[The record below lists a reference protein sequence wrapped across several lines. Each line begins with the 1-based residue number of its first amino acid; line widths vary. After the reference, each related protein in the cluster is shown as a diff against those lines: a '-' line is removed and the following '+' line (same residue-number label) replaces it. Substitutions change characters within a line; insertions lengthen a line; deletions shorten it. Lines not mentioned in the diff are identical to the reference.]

1 MVECANLKKRCI
13 FAKKILICSIEL
25 KNKVVKALVL
35 VCTLFLCNRLYSQK
49 FFFETDLGL
58 YHILNYSSA
67 SIFQD
72 EKETYSAPFVG
83 LNIGI
88 VNSSGSLFG
97 IGIQST
103 YIHTSLFNCNEIS
116 KQTGFLLS
124 VAYSKS
130 VVQNLS
136 ITMSFFI
143 GVASVRNDF
152 EYFDEKFSFK
162 RIGAMSKVKM
172 QLKYRIS
179 RKSYFSFGGG
189 LDVLVLSNKKIDLP
203 EGLTPNPINDQTG
216 CFFEIAYGHFF

>member
-1 MVECANLKKRCI
+1 MQILEKRCI

-35 VCTLFLCNRLYSQK
+35 VCTLFLCNKLYSQK

-67 SIFQD
+67 SIFPD
-72 EKETYSAPFVG
+72 EKETYSAPLVG

-88 VNSSGSLFG
+88 VDSSGSLFG

-103 YIHTSLFNCNEIS
+103 NIHTSQLNCNEIS
-116 KQTGFLLS
+116 KQIGFLLS
-124 VAYSKS
+124 VAYSKC

-136 ITMSFFI
+136 VTMCFLI

-172 QLKYRIS
+172 QFKYRIS
-179 RKSYFSFGGG
+179 GNSYFSCGGG

-203 EGLTPNPINDQTG
+203 EGLTSNPINDQTG
-216 CFFEIAYGHFF
+216 CFFEISYGHFF

>member
-1 MVECANLKKRCI
+1 MHTV
-13 FAKKILICSIEL
+13 FVQQ
-25 KNKVVKALVL
+25 VV
-35 VCTLFLCNRLYSQK
+35 FSK

-172 QLKYRIS
+172 QFKYRIS
-179 RKSYFSFGGG
+179 RKSYFSCGGG
-189 LDVLVLSNKKIDLP
+189 LDVLVLSNNNKNLP

>member
-1 MVECANLKKRCI
+1 MI
-13 FAKKILICSIEL
+13 IM
-25 KNKVVKALVL
+25 KNKIIKSFLFVVA
-35 VCTLFLCNRLYSQK
+35 LFLCDKIYSQK
-49 FFFETDLGL
+49 IFFETDLGL

-72 EKETYSAPFVG
+72 EKETYSAPLVG
-83 LNIGI
+83 LNIG
-88 VNSSGSLFG
+88 VADSSGSLFG

-103 YIHTSLFNCNEIS
+103 NIHTSLLNCNEIS
-116 KQTGFLLS
+116 KQIGFLLS
-124 VAYSKS
+124 VAYSKD

-136 ITMSFFI
+136 ITMSFLI

-179 RKSYFSFGGG
+179 RNSYFSFGGG

-203 EGLTPNPINDQTG
+203 EGLTANPINDQTG

>member
-1 MVECANLKKRCI
+1 MQKYNGIVCKFEKKRCI

-72 EKETYSAPFVG
+72 EKETYSAPLVG
-83 LNIGI
+83 LNIG
-88 VNSSGSLFG
+88 VADSSGPLFG
-97 IGIQST
+97 IGIQNAN
-103 YIHTSLFNCNEIS
+103 IHTSLLNCNEIS

-124 VAYSKS
+124 VAYSKD

-136 ITMSFFI
+136 VTMSFLI

-152 EYFDEKFSFK
+152 EYFDQNPSAE
-162 RIGAMSKVKM
+162 RIAMYIAAGILNRLSQEGEDLSKPASGDGRAFLYAVDVFETET
-172 QLKYRIS
+172 S
-179 RKSYFSFGGG
+179 RARYI
-189 LDVLVLSNKKIDLP
+189 L
-203 EGLTPNPINDQTG
+203 E
-216 CFFEIAYGHFF
+216 